1 MVGDGR
7 AHLVGHVTHGVLPYQ
22 HLLLEPHDGVLQLSW
37 DGRVSLMGGSFISRE
52 INPGAA
58 SPELLVVCNASGVKT
73 YAVAAADAITTATET
88 HIEPMTLLMVEELL
102 IIIMTASELLLLLL
116 M

>member
-1 MVGDGR
+1 
-7 AHLVGHVTHGVLPYQ
+7 
-22 HLLLEPHDGVLQLSW
+22 
-37 DGRVSLMGGSFISRE
+37 
-52 INPGAA
+52 
-58 SPELLVVCNASGVKT
+58 VCAASGVKT

-102 IIIMTASELLLLLL
+102 FIIMTASELLLLLL